1 MVLWWKVERS
11 DMAVKKFNQIT
22 MKVIT
27 FQSTDKAPERSI
39 DEIKKGIEALGCKV
53 EITGTKL
60 TNDVA

>member
-1 MVLWWKVERS
+1 
-11 DMAVKKFNQIT
+11 MAVKKFNQIT